1 MTIGKKMYIYFG
13 CCSIIPFIV
22 MAIIAYN
29 NASASLRKLAEDNLT
44 AIREIKRNQVSDFI
58 ASTKKDLVTL
68 SNNIAVAQA
77 MEEFSHA
84 FHMLE
89 AGNVRDLYIFKNPHP
104 EGKKQELTD
113 AGDSSDYT
121 YVHKM
126 YHPLF
131 KEFLERYGYYDIFLI
146 DHATG
151 DIVYAVCKED
161 DFGTSLLH
169 GKYAKENIADAFR
182 KAKESDNADFVQLA
196 DFQAYAPSN
205 GDPASFI
212 SSPIYA
218 RGVKIG
224 VLAFQIPVD
233 PLDRIVQERSGMG
246 TSGETFLVGEDLLI
260 RTNLNSNRIEARLLE
275 QKIDT
280 ESSRSALRGEVGSKT
295 TRNFNNIP
303 VLSSYTPVNLGDV
316 TWILL
321 SEQDVAEAF
330 APVYAL
336 RNWALIIGGIIAV
349 IVAAVLSLTTSQITR
364 LLKGVISNLT
374 ESVEQFTTA
383 SEQISAS
390 SQNLAQGA
398 SEQASS
404 LEETAASMEEMAS
417 MTKQNANNSSEAAQ
431 LASLCNL
438 TAESGNKSVND
449 MNDAMQAINES
460 SRKIGDIIKVI
471 DGIAF
476 QTNLLALNAAVEAAR
491 AGEHGKGFAVVAEE
505 VRNLAQRSAAAAK
518 DTAVLIKE
526 SVDKADAGTKLSEKC
541 REGLTG
547 IVANVKKVNNLI
559 TEISTSSHEQ
569 STGIDQVSKA
579 VNEMDCV
586 TQQNAANAEEM
597 ASASEEMS
605 AQAQQIMEQIRILS
619 VQVGGIENG
628 THQTHRE
635 DIRPKTY
642 HKPKRTDPATSGYK
656 KQMPGRTDK
665 AVPTSETEKS
675 FEYKYRTPSDKNGNG
690 NGENTRRHKT
700 DPETIIPMYKNTV
713 EEHTKRHNDF

>member
-13 CCSIIPFIV
+13 CCSIIPFFV
-22 MAIIAYN
+22 MAIIAYI
-29 NASASLRKLAEDNLT
+29 NASASLRKQAENNLI
-44 AIREIKRNQVSDFI
+44 AIREIKSTQVRDFI
-58 ASTKKDLVTL
+58 EDRKRDLVTF
-68 SNNIAVAQA
+68 SNNIAIAQA

-84 FHMLE
+84 FSMLG
-89 AGNVRDLYIFKNPHP
+89 ARSARDLYIFRNPHP
-104 EGKKQELTD
+104 IGKKQELAD
-113 AGDSSDYT
+113 AGDPSDYT

-131 KEFLERYGYYDIFLI
+131 KDYLERYGYYDIFLV
-146 DHATG
+146 DHTTG

-161 DFGTSLLH
+161 DFGTSLLN

-182 KAKESDNADFVQLA
+182 KAKESDSADFVQMA
-196 DFQAYAPSN
+196 DFRAYAPSN

-212 SSPIYA
+212 ASPIYA

-224 VLAFQIPVD
+224 VLVFQIPVD

-246 TSGETFLVGEDLLI
+246 VTGETFLVGEDLLI
-260 RTNLNSNRIEARLLE
+260 RTNLRSNRVEAKLLE

-280 ESSRSALRGEVGSKT
+280 ETSQAALKGEVGVKT

-303 VLSSYTPVNLGDV
+303 VLSGYTSLDLGNLK
-316 TWILL
+316 WILL
-321 SEQDVAEAF
+321 TEQDTAEAF

-336 RNWALIIGGIIAV
+336 RNWALIMGGIIA
-349 IVAAVLSLTTSQITR
+349 AVVGTVLFFTTSQIIR
-364 LLKGVISNLT
+364 LLKGVIASLT

-417 MTKQNANNSSEAAQ
+417 MTKQNANNSGEAAQ
-431 LASLCNL
+431 LASLCNQ
-438 TAESGNKSVND
+438 TAESGNKSVNE
-449 MNDAMQAINES
+449 MNNAMQAINES

-526 SVDKADAGTKLSEKC
+526 SIDKADAGTKLSEKC
-541 REGLTG
+541 KDVLTD
-547 IVANVKKVNNLI
+547 IVTNVKKVNNLI
-559 TEISTSSHEQ
+559 TEISTSSQEQ
-569 STGIDQVSKA
+569 STGIEQVSKA

-605 AQAQQIMEQIRILS
+605 AQAQQIMEQVRILS
-619 VQVGGIENG
+619 VQVGNIENEN
-628 THQTHRE
+628 HQTHR
-635 DIRPKTY
+635 KFSGAY
-642 HKPKRTDPATSGYK
+642 YKPKGNDFAASGNK
-656 KQMPGRTDK
+656 KQASHRKEK
-665 AVPTSETEKS
+665 AVSAPETKES
-675 FEYKYRTPSDKNGNG
+675 FEYMYRQVPGKSG
-690 NGENTRRHKT
+690 NGEKLKPRKIN
-700 DPETIIPMYKNTV
+700 PEAIIPMQRTAI
-713 EEHTKRHNDF
+713 EEHTQRHDDF